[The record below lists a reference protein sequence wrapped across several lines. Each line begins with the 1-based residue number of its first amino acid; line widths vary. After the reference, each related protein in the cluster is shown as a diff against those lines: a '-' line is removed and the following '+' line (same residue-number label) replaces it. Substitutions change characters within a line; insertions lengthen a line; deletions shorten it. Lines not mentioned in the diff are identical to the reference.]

1 MAFVTAAAAVCRID
15 KHMAAAV
22 FITAP
27 SAKLTL
33 VVIISVAAGLSVPV
47 RGIKGSQIGVVPG
60 GSRPYHAV
68 SVCISRL
75 IAYGTKIICR
85 LIAAVTLGIVSRNN
99 RIGCVRY
106 MTVKHSHICKCAV
119 AVYNLIAAAAIIK
132 GACESAAA
140 GHSIRSS
147 RDMAFIPAAAAV

>member
-1 MAFVTAAAAVCRID
+1 MALVSTAAAICRIN
-15 KHMAAAV
+15 KYMAVAV
-22 FITAP
+22 FIAAP

-47 RGIKGSQIGVVPG
+47 RGIKGSQIGVVSG
-60 GSRPYHAV
+60 GRRPYHAV
-68 SVCISRL
+68 SVCISKL
-75 IAYGTKIICR
+75 IAYGTRIICR
-85 LIAAVTLGIVSRNN
+85 LIAAVTLGIVGRK
-99 RIGCVRY
+99 RGGHVWCV
-106 MTVKHSHICKCAV
+106 TVKHSHICKCAV
-119 AVYNLIAAAAIIK
+119 AVYNPIAAAAIIK